1 MKKIVFASM
10 LVLVSGSVMAAVD
23 PAVQTGIDDTVDN
36 VILYIGMA
44 IVAGLALMGAS
55 LAPEVGMTLGKR
67 WIRKGAK

>member
-1 MKKIVFASM
+1 MKKIIFAST
-10 LVLVSGSVMAAVD
+10 LVLVSGSAMAAVD
-23 PAVQTGIDDTVDN
+23 PAVSAGLDAVVDDV
-36 VILYIGMA
+36 VLYIGLA

>member
-1 MKKIVFASM
+1 MKKIIFASM

-23 PAVQTGIDDTVDN
+23 PAVQTGIDDIVDN